1 MSDQELLKN
10 NFESGLEMIRR
21 NMVGAVIWK
30 TGEGVITNSSKE
42 AREATLNI
50 YHQELQSGFQQVL
63 EECSLKAART
73 QDRST
78 RGDPTFVPF
87 QVSKIQKLE
96 RQLSLMNER
105 QLASYAV
112 VLLNHQRLVSGK
124 NEKQRKK

>member
-78 RGDPTFVPF
+78 RGDRTFVPF
-87 QVSKIQKLE
+87 QVSKTQKLE
-96 RQLSLMNER
+96 RQVSLREVVKKKNGYFTVR
-105 QLASYAV
+105 LTVRVDPPLRSAV
-112 VLLNHQRLVSGK
+112 L
-124 NEKQRKK
+124 